1 MLSFDWLVMLRMS
14 WGICS
19 VVIGSVSYML
29 GAMMLQLLGFHRH
42 SCVLRMAWGGM
53 VLIGP
58 SPQELGNRCHVMF
71 ACGVIMTAMCMPLG
85 CCTYLMFLCATSD
98 GLPHSMD
105 EDEDSQTRKRPLLR
119 SAHTHTH
126 TLPPPLPTSIA
137 HLTHTHIPSH
147 CNSVVQWVYLVC
159 TH

>member
-1 MLSFDWLVMLRMS
+1 MLSFDWLIMLRMS

-29 GAMMLQLLGFHRH
+29 GAIMLQLLGFHRH

-71 ACGVIMTAMCMPLG
+71 ACGVIRTVMCMPLG

-119 SAHTHTH
+119 SAHTHTLISTPTPH
-126 TLPPPLPTSIA
+126 INRTLNTY
-137 HLTHTHIPSH
+137 THTQS
-147 CNSVVQWVYLVC
+147 L
-159 TH
+159 